1 MGIFGMMYNG
11 KILIVFTLSMLR
23 RPEVSQQMKLVDK
36 FIIKQ
41 IRFFGRLPLTVSL
54 GLISRYIYMVNNVCL
69 ITTRCVVILSGSA
82 VVFIFSCANL
92 DDG

>member
-1 MGIFGMMYNG
+1 MGIFEMMYNG

-54 GLISRYIYMVNNVCL
+54 GLISRYIYMVNTVCL
-69 ITTRCVVILSGSA
+69 ITTRCVVIFSGSA